1 MGDNMQKIT
10 YKGIRTHNLKNIDV
24 DLYKGGM
31 TCIAGVSGSGKSS
44 LAFSTISGI
53 SQAEYDKMTNDNKV
67 EVDYDVDS
75 YDDVIMSVPLRQLN
89 FNVNPRSTVMSY
101 FDLQKFV
108 IYVAGSIMGLPLSD
122 FNYNGDGR
130 CRECQG
136 LGYKLQPDPVSI
148 IDYDKKISEVPFR
161 CWQKTYVD
169 FFRQLLIAYCDECG
183 IDSNKRFKEL
193 TEKQKEKLLYGTG
206 NLKQTFKYKA
216 GERSRSK
223 TSCYIGPITGLE
235 KKSDDMFSHNRE
247 QYCAQKKCDCCSG
260 SRLRAKTAAKELS
273 KGFSVGSLYTEDLDT
288 LEKDL
293 LKLKKSAGKNVQP
306 ALDNILTFIT
316 ACKKV
321 GLGYL
326 SLTRSIASLSGGEL
340 QRLRIAQ
347 LLIGKM
353 HDLLIVLD
361 EPTASLYPAEVDFTI
376 GIMDEM
382 RKKNTLLVVEHNDK
396 VIEKA
401 DHNIYLGHDGG
412 KNGGY
417 LISKNEYM
425 KLQEGSLPYQFFKRT
440 SCDTR
445 VLDSDY
451 VDYAGSALEIPH
463 GSVLG
468 LCGISG
474 CGKTTILREILPKYY
489 EDYLYVSQKP
499 LKGNSFTTVA
509 TYTKLLGEI
518 RTCYAKALGKDKGYF
533 SQRGKGA
540 CDKCGGTGV
549 IEIGSFYEEKLFGT
563 CDKCNGTGY
572 LQEVLE
578 WKVDG
583 VNIYDIQ
590 QMTIDELIASGMNI
604 SAKADKMLK
613 LLSDLGLGY
622 LKLSQ
627 KVKTLSGGENQRIK
641 LAEALNDN
649 KYSMIG
655 LDEPAKGLGKRET
668 ARLLGLI
675 YSQVSKNKKAFIIA
689 EHDTMFLNYCSY
701 FAELRRKGQSTIIVF
716 QGSREQLFKDKKND
730 IRNWLTANPEE
741 LK

>member
-1 MGDNMQKIT
+1 MGDSMQKIT
-10 YKGIRTHNLKNIDV
+10 YRGIRTHNLKNIDV
-24 DLYKGGM
+24 DLYKGDM

-67 EVDYDVDS
+67 EIDYDVDS
-75 YDDVIMSVPLRQLN
+75 YDEVIMAVPLKQLN

-108 IYVAGSIMGLPLSD
+108 TYVAASITGLPLSD

-148 IDYDKKISEVPFR
+148 IDYDKRICDVPFR
-161 CWQKTYVD
+161 CWQKTYIE
-169 FFRQLLIAYCDECG
+169 FFKQLLIAYCDECG
-183 IDSNKRFKEL
+183 IDKNKRFNEL
-193 TEKQKEKLLYGTG
+193 SEEQKKKLLYSTG
-206 NLKQTFKYKA
+206 DRKQTFRYKA
-216 GERSRSK
+216 GGRVRTK
-223 TSCYIGPITGLE
+223 TSSYIGPITGLE
-235 KKSDDMFSHNRE
+235 KKSDDIFSHSRE
-247 QYCAQKKCDCCSG
+247 QYCSQKKCDCCSG
-260 SRLRAKTAAKELS
+260 SRLRAKTTAKELA
-273 KGFSVGSLYTEDLDT
+273 KGFTVGNLYAEDLDT

-293 LKLKKSAGKNVQP
+293 KRLKKEAAKNLHP
-306 ALDNILTFIT
+306 ALENILSFIV
-316 ACKKV
+316 ACQKV

-361 EPTASLYPAEVDFTI
+361 EPTASLYPAEVDI
-376 GIMDEM
+376 IIDIMEEM
-382 RKKNTLLVVEHNDK
+382 RKKNTLLVVEHNEK
-396 VIEKA
+396 VIERS
-401 DHNIYLGHDGG
+401 DHIIYLGYDGG

-417 LISKNEYM
+417 LISKAENM
-425 KLQEGSLPYQFFKRT
+425 KLQEGSLSYQFFKGFT
-440 SCDTR
+440 HDTCI
-445 VLDSDY
+445 LESDY
-451 VDYAGSALEIPH
+451 VDYVGSELEIPR
-463 GSVLG
+463 GSILG
-468 LCGISG
+468 LCGMSG
-474 CGKTTILREILPKYY
+474 CGKTTILREILPKLY

-509 TYTKLLGEI
+509 TYTNLLDEI
-518 RTCYAKALGKDKGYF
+518 RVYFAKALGRDKGCF

-540 CDKCGGTGV
+540 CDKCGGTGAV
-549 IEIGSFYEEKLFGT
+549 EIGSFYEEKLFDI

-572 LQEVLE
+572 LKEVLS
-578 WKVDG
+578 WQVNG
-583 VNIYDIQ
+583 INIYDIQ
-590 QMTIDELIASGMNI
+590 QMTVDELIASKLNM
-604 SAKADKMLK
+604 SVKANKILD
-613 LLSDLGLGY
+613 LLSNLGLGY

-649 KYSMIG
+649 KYAMIG
-655 LDEPAKGLGKRET
+655 LDEPAKGLGRRET
-668 ARLLGLI
+668 ARLLRLI
-675 YSQVSKNKKAFIIA
+675 YDQVSKNRKTFIIA

-701 FAELRRKGQSTIIVF
+701 YAEILRKGQASTIIF
-716 QGSREQLFKDKKND
+716 QGSREQLFNDKKND
-730 IRNWLTANPEE
+730 IRNWLTENISVV
-741 LK
+741 